1 MGIKRGDG
9 IGQRDRQGW
18 QIFSELAGPF
28 LLSRPDTTEPRMAV
42 LMKPDDRLPVQW
54 IRGSNVEQII
64 GGKRKRREWLST
76 FRLPVVSSSDR
87 WWKRES
93 ASKRGETDEED
104 ADKYYNSFIARMSY
118 LKKKK
123 NKGIILSKIS
133 SQSNFFA
140 VRGRGENIYIII
152 NYYFYYLFSRREIEN
167 EIRNE
172 NNITFS
178 NYQNVIS
185 IGRRTKR
192 LR

>member
-1 MGIKRGDG
+1 M
-9 IGQRDRQGW
+9 
-18 QIFSELAGPF
+18 
-28 LLSRPDTTEPRMAV
+28 
-42 LMKPDDRLPVQW
+42 
-54 IRGSNVEQII
+54 
-64 GGKRKRREWLST
+64 
-76 FRLPVVSSSDR
+76 SD
-87 WWKRES
+87 
-93 ASKRGETDEED
+93 
-104 ADKYYNSFIARMSY
+104 
-118 LKKKK
+118 LKKK
-123 NKGIILSKIS
+123 NKGITLSKTIETIS

>member
-1 MGIKRGDG
+1 M
-9 IGQRDRQGW
+9 
-18 QIFSELAGPF
+18 
-28 LLSRPDTTEPRMAV
+28 
-42 LMKPDDRLPVQW
+42 
-54 IRGSNVEQII
+54 
-64 GGKRKRREWLST
+64 
-76 FRLPVVSSSDR
+76 SD
-87 WWKRES
+87 
-93 ASKRGETDEED
+93 
-104 ADKYYNSFIARMSY
+104 FF
-118 LKKKK
+118 KKK

-152 NYYFYYLFSRREIEN
+152 NYYFYYLFSRREIEYL
-167 EIRNE
+167 RNE

>member
-1 MGIKRGDG
+1 M
-9 IGQRDRQGW
+9 
-18 QIFSELAGPF
+18 
-28 LLSRPDTTEPRMAV
+28 
-42 LMKPDDRLPVQW
+42 
-54 IRGSNVEQII
+54 
-64 GGKRKRREWLST
+64 
-76 FRLPVVSSSDR
+76 SD
-87 WWKRES
+87 
-93 ASKRGETDEED
+93 
-104 ADKYYNSFIARMSY
+104 FF
-118 LKKKK
+118 KKK
-123 NKGIILSKIS
+123 NKGITLSKIS

-185 IGRRTKR
+185 IGRRTER